1 MRQLRLITNFT
12 QLLRPNNKISLCLY
26 LHMHVTDYSI
36 KFPWCHLVLM
46 NFIQLHMLLLRWRK
60 SSFLRTRPGLH
71 FLFAL
76 GTPLWQNVAWMKRQF
91 SVCQTPRSIYPSI
104 LNSFPVIQTASA
116 KKSPFSRRPTAAH
129 MEPLRLSRNMLHG
142 WKDNQ
147 CLSNPYNLELGRN

>member
-36 KFPWCHLVLM
+36 KFPWRHLVLM

-71 FLFAL
+71 FFCLPSGRPCGKTLHEWKDNSVFAKPLAAYTHLSWTVSQLFKPQVQKNRRFHVGLLQPTWSPCDYHAICCTD
-76 GTPLWQNVAWMKRQF
+76 GKTINA
-91 SVCQTPRSIYPSI
+91 CQTPIIWS
-104 LNSFPVIQTASA
+104 
-116 KKSPFSRRPTAAH
+116 
-129 MEPLRLSRNMLHG
+129 
-142 WKDNQ
+142 
-147 CLSNPYNLELGRN
+147 